1 MFPSAKPPQN
11 MRLRASSG
19 RIGLA
24 SKSLHYIASHPT
36 SYFYP
41 AHSLFFHSAPGRIRT
56 CDRRIRSPLLCPL
69 SYGRIRLIYAE
80 FSTPRSSRKPLW
92 QQCGSNST
100 RNGCSQR
107 IVHCVGQAAVHTLDD
122 VGVGVEGDVYA
133 GVAQEFLDVLWV
145 LACHEEYCSAG
156 VPKIMDPYGW

>member
-56 CDRRIRSPLLCPL
+56 CDRRIRSPYEHLQACPAVL
-69 SYGRIRLIYAE
+69 ENLACRG
-80 FSTPRSSRKPLW
+80 RKPVEEPREFPASFSPVLLLLLPY
-92 QQCGSNST
+92 CCHAGKLYS
-100 RNGCSQR
+100 
-107 IVHCVGQAAVHTLDD
+107 AVRT
-122 VGVGVEGDVYA
+122 E
-133 GVAQEFLDVLWV
+133 
-145 LACHEEYCSAG
+145 
-156 VPKIMDPYGW
+156 